1 MKRRFFYRLFA
12 GVFVAVLSFGAAFRT
27 VSTASAA
34 WFPDDKLVTVSDSA
48 YGKSELKFEPVG
60 VIDVASKEILESVAS
75 EKNAAVAILNLDDDM
90 NVKGAGGETICSL
103 ATAMDDYLKKEILPV
118 FNIGS
123 VAQAEKLIAWFRT
136 DREILDASVMS
147 GNAEAVKKF
156 RAAYPHV
163 RGIIEFDE
171 NAEIENIVKIA
182 NENGANI
189 CVIPEKLSTVKN
201 VRYIQGRFKTVWT
214 RAESGDETSTGE
226 ASAGETLTNEASTDK
241 TSANETT
248 ADKASANKTSANET
262 TTTEASIKN
271 GLFSGAYG
279 VIVRDAKKFSEIIA
293 GLSGL
298 TRTPF
303 NVAHRGLPNE
313 YNENSV
319 SGTLAAI
326 EAGATHVELDCYL
339 TTDGEIVFMHDA
351 GLARTSTGTGN
362 IENYSSAELKKFRL
376 KQYGD
381 EAIPTF
387 ADIAGALKNTDVVL
401 ILEIKS
407 QKTEIVN
414 ALKAKL
420 EGSGIENQIVVIS
433 FHESQIK
440 AMKETLPQ
448 IPVADLNGSTS
459 DSLKAI
465 LKKSGE
471 NNSGID
477 YNFNALDDE
486 KINGL
491 IVRGFIPWTWT
502 YTRETDVTF
511 AYEQGFTGITN
522 NCADSLKNIPLYV
535 EGQATTDKVPEKGGD
550 IKLTV
555 TEYGGGTKEVTGK
568 ITDVKKINDDE
579 YEVFAEYYPQE
590 YYLETKLYTQKFTVS
605 TKTSDGDSGSG
616 ADGGRTGGC
625 GAGLL
630 FGAGFDGPAVC
641 LAAIGLFAAAVIAF
655 KHIKGKE
662 NG

>member
-1 MKRRFFYRLFA
+1 MKKRFLRCLFA
-12 GVFVAVLSFGAAFRT
+12 GVVAAAFSLGAAT
-27 VSTASAA
+27 AAVSDASAA
-34 WFPDDKLVTVSDSA
+34 WFPDDKLVTVSESA
-48 YGKSELKFEPVG
+48 YGKSGLKSEPVC
-60 VIDVASKEILESVAS
+60 VADVANKEILESVAS
-75 EKNAAVAILNLDDDM
+75 GKNAAVAILTLDDDM
-90 NVKGAGGETICSL
+90 SVVGADGEVICSL
-103 ATAMDDYLKKEILPV
+103 AAAMDDYLKKEILPV
-118 FNIGS
+118 FNIENA
-123 VAQAEKLIAWFRT
+123 AQAEKLIAWFKT

-147 GNAEAVKKF
+147 KDAEAVKIF
-156 RAAYPHV
+156 RAAYPCV

-171 NAEIENIVKIA
+171 NAKIENIVKIA

-189 CVIPEKLSTVKN
+189 CVIPETLATVKN

-214 RAESGDETSTGE
+214 RAESND
-226 ASAGETLTNEASTDK
+226 DV
-241 TSANETT
+241 
-248 ADKASANKTSANET
+248 
-262 TTTEASIKN
+262 SIKN
-271 GLFSGAYG
+271 SLFGGAYG

-362 IENYSSAELKKFRL
+362 IETYSSAELKNFRL
-376 KQYGD
+376 KQFYD
-381 EAIPTF
+381 EAIPIF
-387 ADIAGALKNTDVVL
+387 ADIAGALKKTDAVL
-401 ILEIKS
+401 VLEIKS

-433 FHESQIK
+433 FHESQIR
-440 AMKETLPQ
+440 AMKEILPQ
-448 IPVADLNGSTS
+448 IPVADLNGSSS

-465 LKKSGE
+465 LKRSGE
-471 NNSGID
+471 NNSGVD
-477 YNFNALDDE
+477 YNFNALDGE

-511 AYEQGFTGITN
+511 AYEQGVTGITN
-522 NCADSLKNIPLYV
+522 NYADSLKNIPLYV
-535 EGQATTDKVPEKGGD
+535 EGQTTTDKVPQKGGE

-555 TEYGGGTKEVTGK
+555 TEYGGKTKEVTGK
-568 ITDVKKINDDE
+568 IIDVTEKNDYD
-579 YEVFAEYYPQE
+579 YEVIAEYYPQE
-590 YYLETKLYTQKFTVS
+590 YYLETKLYTQKFIVS
-605 TKTSDGDSGSG
+605 TRNSGGDSENS
-616 ADGGRTGGC
+616 AGGGNAGGC

-630 FGAGFDGPAVC
+630 FGAGSGGSAVC
-641 LAAIGLFAAAVIAF
+641 FAVIGLFAAALALSKF
-655 KHIKGKE
+655 IKGKE

>member
-1 MKRRFFYRLFA
+1 MKKRFLRCLFA
-12 GVFVAVLSFGAAFRT
+12 GVVAAAVSLGAATVAVSD
-27 VSTASAA
+27 ASAA
-34 WFPDDKLVTVSDSA
+34 WFPDDKLVTVSESA
-48 YGKSELKFEPVG
+48 YGKSGLKSEPVC
-60 VIDVASKEILESVAS
+60 VADVANKEILERVAS
-75 EKNAAVAILNLDDDM
+75 GKNAAVAILTLDDDM
-90 NVKGAGGETICSL
+90 SVVGADGEVICSL
-103 ATAMDDYLKKEILPV
+103 AAAMDDYLKKEILPV
-118 FNIGS
+118 FNIENA
-123 VAQAEKLIAWFRT
+123 AQAEKLIAWFKT

-147 GNAEAVKKF
+147 KDAEAVKIF
-156 RAAYPHV
+156 RAAYPRV

-171 NAEIENIVKIA
+171 NAKIENIVKIA

-189 CVIPEKLSTVKN
+189 CVIPETLAAVKN

-214 RAESGDETSTGE
+214 RAESND
-226 ASAGETLTNEASTDK
+226 DV
-241 TSANETT
+241 
-248 ADKASANKTSANET
+248 
-262 TTTEASIKN
+262 SIKN
-271 GLFSGAYG
+271 SLFGGAYG

-362 IENYSSAELKKFRL
+362 IETYSSAELKNFRL
-376 KQYGD
+376 KQFYD
-381 EAIPTF
+381 EAIPIF
-387 ADIAGALKNTDVVL
+387 ADIAGALKNTDAVL
-401 ILEIKS
+401 VLEIKS

-433 FHESQIK
+433 FHESQIR
-440 AMKETLPQ
+440 AMKEILPQ
-448 IPVADLNGSTS
+448 IPVADLNGSSS

-465 LKKSGE
+465 LKRSGE

-477 YNFNALDDE
+477 YNFNALDEE

-511 AYEQGFTGITN
+511 AYEQGVTGITN
-522 NCADSLKNIPLYV
+522 NYADSLKNIPLYV
-535 EGQATTDKVPEKGGD
+535 EGRMTTDKVPQKGGE

-555 TEYGGGTKEVTGK
+555 TEYGGRTKEVKGK
-568 ITDVKKINDDE
+568 IIDVTEKNDYA
-579 YEVFAEYYPQE
+579 YEVIAEYYPQE
-590 YYLETKLYTQKFTVS
+590 YYLETKLYTQKFIVS
-605 TKTSDGDSGSG
+605 TRNSGGDSENS
-616 ADGGRTGGC
+616 AGGGNAGGGNAGGGNSGGC

-630 FGAGFDGPAVC
+630 FGAGSGGSAVC
-641 LAAIGLFAAAVIAF
+641 FAVIGLFVAALALS
-655 KHIKGKE
+655 KLIKGKE

>member
-1 MKRRFFYRLFA
+1 M
-12 GVFVAVLSFGAAFRT
+12 RT
-27 VSTASAA
+27 SRT
-34 WFPDDKLVTVSDSA
+34 KK
-48 YGKSELKFEPVG
+48 Y
-60 VIDVASKEILESVAS
+60 SKALRAK
-75 EKNAAVAILNLDDDM
+75 KNAAVAILTLDDDM
-90 NVKGAGGETICSL
+90 SVVGADGEVICSL
-103 ATAMDDYLKKEILPV
+103 AAAMDDYLKKEILPV
-118 FNIGS
+118 FNIENA
-123 VAQAEKLIAWFRT
+123 AQAEKLIAWFKT

-147 GNAEAVKKF
+147 KDAEAVKIF
-156 RAAYPHV
+156 RAAYPRV

-189 CVIPEKLSTVKN
+189 CVIPETLAAVKN

-214 RAESGDETSTGE
+214 RAESND
-226 ASAGETLTNEASTDK
+226 DV
-241 TSANETT
+241 
-248 ADKASANKTSANET
+248 
-262 TTTEASIKN
+262 SIKN
-271 GLFSGAYG
+271 SLFGGAYG

-362 IENYSSAELKKFRL
+362 IETYSSAELKNFRL
-376 KQYGD
+376 KQFYD
-381 EAIPTF
+381 EAIPIF
-387 ADIAGALKNTDVVL
+387 ADIAGALKNTDAVL
-401 ILEIKS
+401 VLEIKS

-433 FHESQIK
+433 FHESQIR
-440 AMKETLPQ
+440 AMKEILPQ
-448 IPVADLNGSTS
+448 IPVADLNGSSS

-465 LKKSGE
+465 LKRSGE
-471 NNSGID
+471 NNSGVD
-477 YNFNALDDE
+477 YNFNALDEE

-511 AYEQGFTGITN
+511 AYEQGVTGITN
-522 NCADSLKNIPLYV
+522 NYADSLKNIPLCV
-535 EGQATTDKVPEKGGD
+535 EGQTTTDKVPQKGGE

-555 TEYGGGTKEVTGK
+555 TEYGGRTKEVKGK
-568 ITDVKKINDDE
+568 IIDVTEKNKHD
-579 YEVFAEYYPQE
+579 YEVIAEYYPQE
-590 YYLETKLYTQKFTVS
+590 YYLETKLYTQKFIVS
-605 TKTSDGDSGSG
+605 TRNSGGDSENS
-616 ADGGRTGGC
+616 AGGGNVGGGNAGGC

-630 FGAGFDGPAVC
+630 FGADSGGSAVC
-641 LAAIGLFAAAVIAF
+641 FAVIGLFVVALALS
-655 KHIKGKE
+655 KLIKGKE

>member
-1 MKRRFFYRLFA
+1 MFA
-12 GVFVAVLSFGAAFRT
+12 GVVAAAVSLGAAT
-27 VSTASAA
+27 AAVSDASAA
-34 WFPDDKLVTVSDSA
+34 WFPDDKLVTVSESA
-48 YGKSELKFEPVG
+48 YGKSGLKSEPVC
-60 VIDVASKEILESVAS
+60 VADVANKEILERVAS
-75 EKNAAVAILNLDDDM
+75 GKNAAVAILTLDDDM
-90 NVKGAGGETICSL
+90 SVVGADGEVICSL
-103 ATAMDDYLKKEILPV
+103 AAAMDDYLKKEILPV
-118 FNIGS
+118 FNIENA
-123 VAQAEKLIAWFRT
+123 AQAEKLIAWFKT

-147 GNAEAVKKF
+147 KDAEAVKIF
-156 RAAYPHV
+156 RAAYPRV

-189 CVIPEKLSTVKN
+189 CVIPEALAAVKN

-214 RAESGDETSTGE
+214 RTESND
-226 ASAGETLTNEASTDK
+226 DV
-241 TSANETT
+241 
-248 ADKASANKTSANET
+248 
-262 TTTEASIKN
+262 SIKN
-271 GLFSGAYG
+271 SLFGGAYG
-279 VIVRDAKKFSEIIA
+279 VIVRDAKKFSKIIA

-362 IENYSSAELKKFRL
+362 IETYSSAELKNFRL
-376 KQYGD
+376 KQFYD
-381 EAIPTF
+381 EAIPIF
-387 ADIAGALKNTDVVL
+387 ADIAGALKNTDAVL
-401 ILEIKS
+401 VLEIKS

-433 FHESQIK
+433 FHESQIR
-440 AMKETLPQ
+440 AMKEILPQ
-448 IPVADLNGSTS
+448 IPVADLNGSSS

-465 LKKSGE
+465 LKRSGE
-471 NNSGID
+471 NNSGVD
-477 YNFNALDDE
+477 YNFNALDEE
-486 KINGL
+486 KMNGL

-511 AYEQGFTGITN
+511 AYEQGVTGITN
-522 NCADSLKNIPLYV
+522 NYADSLKNIPLYV
-535 EGQATTDKVPEKGGD
+535 EGQTTTDKVPQKGGE

-555 TEYGGGTKEVTGK
+555 TEYGGRTKEVKGK
-568 ITDVKKINDDE
+568 IIDVTEKDDHD
-579 YEVFAEYYPQE
+579 YEVIAEYYPQE
-590 YYLETKLYTQKFTVS
+590 YYLETKLYTQKFIVS
-605 TKTSDGDSGSG
+605 TRNSGGDSENS
-616 ADGGRTGGC
+616 AGGGNAGGGNSGGC

-630 FGAGFDGPAVC
+630 FGACSGGSAVC
-641 LAAIGLFAAAVIAF
+641 FAVIGLFAAALALS
-655 KHIKGKE
+655 KLIKGKE

>member
-1 MKRRFFYRLFA
+1 MFA
-12 GVFVAVLSFGAAFRT
+12 GVVAAAVSLGAAT
-27 VSTASAA
+27 AAVSDASAA
-34 WFPDDKLVTVSDSA
+34 WFPDDKLVTVSESA
-48 YGKSELKFEPVG
+48 YGKSGLKSEPVC
-60 VIDVASKEILESVAS
+60 VADVANKEILESVAS
-75 EKNAAVAILNLDDDM
+75 GKNAAVAILTLDDDM
-90 NVKGAGGETICSL
+90 SVVGVDGEVICSL
-103 ATAMDDYLKKEILPV
+103 AAAMDDYLKKEILPV
-118 FNIGS
+118 FNIENA
-123 VAQAEKLIAWFRT
+123 AQAEKLIAWFKT

-147 GNAEAVKKF
+147 KDAEAVKIF
-156 RAAYPHV
+156 RAAYPRV

-171 NAEIENIVKIA
+171 NAKIENIVKIA

-189 CVIPEKLSTVKN
+189 CIIPETLAAVKN

-214 RAESGDETSTGE
+214 RAESNYDV
-226 ASAGETLTNEASTDK
+226 
-241 TSANETT
+241 
-248 ADKASANKTSANET
+248 
-262 TTTEASIKN
+262 SIKN
-271 GLFSGAYG
+271 SLFGGSYG

-362 IENYSSAELKKFRL
+362 IETYSSAELKNFRL
-376 KQYGD
+376 KQFYD
-381 EAIPTF
+381 EAIPIF
-387 ADIAGALKNTDVVL
+387 ADIAGALKNTDAVL
-401 ILEIKS
+401 VLEIKS

-420 EGSGIENQIVVIS
+420 KGSGIENQIVVIS
-433 FHESQIK
+433 FHESQIR
-440 AMKETLPQ
+440 AMKEILPQ
-448 IPVADLNGSTS
+448 IPVADLNGSSS

-465 LKKSGE
+465 LKKSCE

-477 YNFNALDDE
+477 YNFNALDEE

-511 AYEQGFTGITN
+511 AYEQGVTGITN
-522 NCADSLKNIPLYV
+522 NYADSLKNIPLYV
-535 EGQATTDKVPEKGGD
+535 EGQATTDKVPQKGGD

-555 TEYGGGTKEVTGK
+555 TEYGGRTKEVKGK
-568 ITDVKKINDDE
+568 IIDVTEKNDYD
-579 YEVFAEYYPQE
+579 YEVIAEYCPQE
-590 YYLETKLYTQKFTVS
+590 YYFETKLYTQKFIVS
-605 TKTSDGDSGSG
+605 TRNSGGDSENS
-616 ADGGRTGGC
+616 AGGGNAGGGNSGGC
-625 GAGLL
+625 GAVLL
-630 FGAGFDGPAVC
+630 FGAGSGGSAVC
-641 LAAIGLFAAAVIAF
+641 FAVIGMFAAALVLS
-655 KHIKGKE
+655 KLIKGKE

>member
-1 MKRRFFYRLFA
+1 MKKRFLRCLFA
-12 GVFVAVLSFGAAFRT
+12 GVVAAAVSLGAAT
-27 VSTASAA
+27 AAVSDASAA
-34 WFPDDKLVTVSDSA
+34 WFPDDKLVTVSESA
-48 YGKSELKFEPVG
+48 YGKSGLKSEPVC
-60 VIDVASKEILESVAS
+60 VADVANKEILESVAS
-75 EKNAAVAILNLDDDM
+75 GKNAAVAILTLDDDM
-90 NVKGAGGETICSL
+90 SVVGADGEVICSL
-103 ATAMDDYLKKEILPV
+103 AAAMDDYLKKEILPV
-118 FNIGS
+118 FNIENA
-123 VAQAEKLIAWFRT
+123 AQAEKLIAWFKT

-147 GNAEAVKKF
+147 KDAEAVKIF
-156 RAAYPHV
+156 RAAYPRV

-171 NAEIENIVKIA
+171 NAKIENIVKIA

-189 CVIPEKLSTVKN
+189 CVIPETLAAVKN
-201 VRYIQGRFKTVWT
+201 VRYMQGRFKTVWT
-214 RAESGDETSTGE
+214 RAESND
-226 ASAGETLTNEASTDK
+226 DV
-241 TSANETT
+241 
-248 ADKASANKTSANET
+248 
-262 TTTEASIKN
+262 SIKN
-271 GLFSGAYG
+271 SLFGGAYG

-362 IENYSSAELKKFRL
+362 IETYSSAELKNFRL
-376 KQYGD
+376 KQFYD
-381 EAIPTF
+381 EAIPIF
-387 ADIAGALKNTDVVL
+387 ADIAGALKNTDAVL
-401 ILEIKS
+401 VLEIKS
-407 QKTEIVN
+407 KKTEIVN

-433 FHESQIK
+433 FHESQIR
-440 AMKETLPQ
+440 AMKEILPQ
-448 IPVADLNGSTS
+448 IPVADLNGSSS

-465 LKKSGE
+465 LKRSGE
-471 NNSGID
+471 NNSGVD
-477 YNFNALDDE
+477 YNFNALDEE

-511 AYEQGFTGITN
+511 AYEQGVTGITN
-522 NCADSLKNIPLYV
+522 NYADSLKNIPLYV
-535 EGQATTDKVPEKGGD
+535 EGQTTTDKVPQKGGE

-555 TEYGGGTKEVTGK
+555 TEYGGRTKEVTGK
-568 ITDVKKINDDE
+568 IIDVTEKNNHD
-579 YEVFAEYYPQE
+579 YEVIAEYYPQE
-590 YYLETKLYTQKFTVS
+590 YYLETKLYTQKFIVS
-605 TKTSDGDSGSG
+605 TRNSGGDSENS
-616 ADGGRTGGC
+616 AGGGNAGGC

-630 FGAGFDGPAVC
+630 FGAGSGGSAVC
-641 LAAIGLFAAAVIAF
+641 FAVIGLFAAALALS
-655 KHIKGKE
+655 KLIKGKE

>member
-1 MKRRFFYRLFA
+1 MKKRFLRCLFA
-12 GVFVAVLSFGAAFRT
+12 GVVAAAVSLGAAT
-27 VSTASAA
+27 AAVSDASAA
-34 WFPDDKLVTVSDSA
+34 WFPDDKLVTVSESA
-48 YGKSELKFEPVG
+48 YGKSGLKSEPVC
-60 VIDVASKEILESVAS
+60 VADVANKEILESVAS
-75 EKNAAVAILNLDDDM
+75 GKNAAVAILTLDDDM
-90 NVKGAGGETICSL
+90 SVVGADGEVICSL
-103 ATAMDDYLKKEILPV
+103 AAAMDDYLKKEILPV
-118 FNIGS
+118 FNIENA
-123 VAQAEKLIAWFRT
+123 AQAEKLIAWFKT

-147 GNAEAVKKF
+147 KDAEAVKIF
-156 RAAYPHV
+156 RAAYPRV

-171 NAEIENIVKIA
+171 NAKIENIVKIA

-189 CVIPEKLSTVKN
+189 CVIPETLAAVKN

-214 RAESGDETSTGE
+214 RAESND
-226 ASAGETLTNEASTDK
+226 DV
-241 TSANETT
+241 
-248 ADKASANKTSANET
+248 
-262 TTTEASIKN
+262 SIKN
-271 GLFSGAYG
+271 SLFGGAYG

-362 IENYSSAELKKFRL
+362 IETYSSAELKNFRL
-376 KQYGD
+376 KQFYD
-381 EAIPTF
+381 EAIPIF
-387 ADIAGALKNTDVVL
+387 ADIAGALKKTDAVL
-401 ILEIKS
+401 VLEIKS

-433 FHESQIK
+433 FHESQIR
-440 AMKETLPQ
+440 AMKEILPQ
-448 IPVADLNGSTS
+448 IPVADLNGSSS

-465 LKKSGE
+465 LKRSGV

-477 YNFNALDDE
+477 YNFNALDEE

-511 AYEQGFTGITN
+511 AYEQGVTGITN
-522 NCADSLKNIPLYV
+522 NYADSLKNIPLYV
-535 EGQATTDKVPEKGGD
+535 EGQTTTDKVPQKGGE

-555 TEYGGGTKEVTGK
+555 TEYGGRTKEVKGK
-568 ITDVKKINDDE
+568 IIDVTEKNDYD
-579 YEVFAEYYPQE
+579 YEVIAEYYPQE
-590 YYLETKLYTQKFTVS
+590 YYLETKLYTQKFIVS
-605 TKTSDGDSGSG
+605 TRNSGGDSENS
-616 ADGGRTGGC
+616 AGGGNAGGC

-630 FGAGFDGPAVC
+630 FGAGTGGSAVC
-641 LAAIGLFAAAVIAF
+641 FAVIGLFAAALALS
-655 KHIKGKE
+655 KLIKGKE

>member
-1 MKRRFFYRLFA
+1 MKRRFLYCLLA
-12 GVFVAVLSFGAAFRT
+12 GVFAAALSLGVTLPAVSN
-27 VSTASAA
+27 ASAA
-34 WFPDDKLVTVSDSA
+34 WFPDDKLVTVSESA
-48 YGKSELKFEPVG
+48 YGKSGLKSEPVC
-60 VIDVASKEILESVAS
+60 VADVANKEILESVAS
-75 EKNAAVAILNLDDDM
+75 GKNAAVAILTLDDDM
-90 NVKGAGGETICSL
+90 SVVGADGGVICSL
-103 ATAMDDYLKKEILPV
+103 AAAMDDYLKKEILPV
-118 FNIGS
+118 FNIENA
-123 VAQAEKLIAWFRT
+123 AQAEKLIAWFKT

-147 GNAEAVKKF
+147 KDAEAVKIF
-156 RAAYPHV
+156 RAAYPRV

-171 NAEIENIVKIA
+171 NAKMENIVKIA

-189 CVIPEKLSTVKN
+189 CVIPETLAAVKN
-201 VRYIQGRFKTVWT
+201 VRYIQGRSKTVWT
-214 RAESGDETSTGE
+214 RAESND
-226 ASAGETLTNEASTDK
+226 DV
-241 TSANETT
+241 
-248 ADKASANKTSANET
+248 
-262 TTTEASIKN
+262 SIKN
-271 GLFSGAYG
+271 SLFGGAYG

-339 TTDGEIVFMHDA
+339 ATDGEIVFMHDA
-351 GLARTSTGTGN
+351 GLARASTGTGD
-362 IENYSSAELKKFRL
+362 IETYSSAELKNFRL
-376 KQYGD
+376 KQFYD

-387 ADIAGALKNTDVVL
+387 ADIAGALKNTDAVL
-401 ILEIKS
+401 VLEIKS

-433 FHESQIK
+433 FHESQIR
-440 AMKETLPQ
+440 AMKEILPQ
-448 IPVADLNGSTS
+448 IPVADLNGSSS

-465 LKKSGE
+465 LKKSCE

-477 YNFNALDDE
+477 YNFNALDEE

-511 AYEQGFTGITN
+511 AYEQGVTGITN
-522 NCADSLKNIPLYV
+522 NYADSLKNIPLYV
-535 EGQATTDKVPEKGGD
+535 EGQATTDKVPQKGGD

-555 TEYGGGTKEVTGK
+555 TEYGGRTKEVTGK
-568 ITDVKKINDDE
+568 IIDVTKKSDHD
-579 YEVFAEYYPQE
+579 YEVIAEYYPQE
-590 YYLETKLYTQKFTVS
+590 YYLETKLYTQKFIIS
-605 TKTSDGDSGSG
+605 TRISGGDSENSTGGGNSG
-616 ADGGRTGGC
+616 GGNSGGC

-630 FGAGFDGPAVC
+630 FGAGSGGSAVC
-641 LAAIGLFAAAVIAF
+641 FAVIVLFAAALALS
-655 KHIKGKE
+655 KLIKGKE

>member
-1 MKRRFFYRLFA
+1 MKKRFLRYLFA
-12 GVFVAVLSFGAAFRT
+12 GVVAAAVSLGAAT
-27 VSTASAA
+27 AAVSDASAA
-34 WFPDDKLVTVSDSA
+34 WFPDDKLVTVSESV
-48 YGKSELKFEPVG
+48 YGKSGLKSEPVC
-60 VIDVASKEILESVAS
+60 VADVANKEILESVAS
-75 EKNAAVAILNLDDDM
+75 GKNAAVAILTLDDDM
-90 NVKGAGGETICSL
+90 SVVGADGEVICSL
-103 ATAMDDYLKKEILPV
+103 AAAMDDYLKKEILPV
-118 FNIGS
+118 FNIENA
-123 VAQAEKLIAWFRT
+123 AQAEKLIAWFKT

-147 GNAEAVKKF
+147 KDAEAVKIF
-156 RAAYPHV
+156 RAAYPRV

-171 NAEIENIVKIA
+171 NAKIENIVKIA

-189 CVIPEKLSTVKN
+189 CVIPETLAAVKN

-214 RAESGDETSTGE
+214 RTESND
-226 ASAGETLTNEASTDK
+226 DV
-241 TSANETT
+241 
-248 ADKASANKTSANET
+248 
-262 TTTEASIKN
+262 SIKN
-271 GLFSGAYG
+271 SLFGGAYG

-362 IENYSSAELKKFRL
+362 IETYSSAELKNFRL
-376 KQYGD
+376 KQFYD
-381 EAIPTF
+381 EAIPIF
-387 ADIAGALKNTDVVL
+387 ADIAGALKNTDAVL
-401 ILEIKS
+401 VLEIKS

-433 FHESQIK
+433 FHESQIR
-440 AMKETLPQ
+440 AMKEILPQ
-448 IPVADLNGSTS
+448 IPVADLNGSSS

-465 LKKSGE
+465 LKRSGE
-471 NNSGID
+471 NNSGVD
-477 YNFNALDDE
+477 YNFNALDEE

-511 AYEQGFTGITN
+511 AYEQGVTGITN
-522 NCADSLKNIPLYV
+522 NYADSLKNIPLYV
-535 EGQATTDKVPEKGGD
+535 EGQMTTDKVPQKGGE

-555 TEYGGGTKEVTGK
+555 TEYGGRTKEVTGK
-568 ITDVKKINDDE
+568 IIDVTEKNDYD
-579 YEVFAEYYPQE
+579 YEVIAEYYPQE
-590 YYLETKLYTQKFTVS
+590 YYLETKLYTQKFIVS
-605 TKTSDGDSGSG
+605 TRNSGGDSENS
-616 ADGGRTGGC
+616 AGGGNAGGC
-625 GAGLL
+625 GAVLL
-630 FGAGFDGPAVC
+630 FGAGSGGSAVC
-641 LAAIGLFAAAVIAF
+641 FAVIGLFAAALALS
-655 KHIKGKE
+655 KLIKGKE

>member
-1 MKRRFFYRLFA
+1 MFA
-12 GVFVAVLSFGAAFRT
+12 GVVAAAVSLGAAT
-27 VSTASAA
+27 AAVSDASAA
-34 WFPDDKLVTVSDSA
+34 WFPDDKLVTVSESA
-48 YGKSELKFEPVG
+48 YGKSGLKSEPVC
-60 VIDVASKEILESVAS
+60 VADVANKEILESVAS
-75 EKNAAVAILNLDDDM
+75 GKNAAVAILTLDDDM
-90 NVKGAGGETICSL
+90 SVVGADGEVICSL
-103 ATAMDDYLKKEILPV
+103 AAAMDDYLEKEILPV
-118 FNIGS
+118 FNIENA
-123 VAQAEKLIAWFRT
+123 AQAEKLIAWFKT

-147 GNAEAVKKF
+147 KDAEAVKIF
-156 RAAYPHV
+156 RAAYPRV

-171 NAEIENIVKIA
+171 NAKIENIVKIA

-189 CVIPEKLSTVKN
+189 CVIPEALAAVKN

-214 RAESGDETSTGE
+214 RAESND
-226 ASAGETLTNEASTDK
+226 DV
-241 TSANETT
+241 
-248 ADKASANKTSANET
+248 
-262 TTTEASIKN
+262 SIKN
-271 GLFSGAYG
+271 SLFGGAYG

-362 IENYSSAELKKFRL
+362 IETYSSAELKNFRL
-376 KQYGD
+376 KQFYD

-387 ADIAGALKNTDVVL
+387 ADIAGALKNTDAVL
-401 ILEIKS
+401 VLEIKS

-433 FHESQIK
+433 FHESQIR
-440 AMKETLPQ
+440 AMKEILPQ
-448 IPVADLNGSTS
+448 IPVADLNGSSS

-465 LKKSGE
+465 LKRSGV

-477 YNFNALDDE
+477 YNFNALDEE

-511 AYEQGFTGITN
+511 AYEQGVTGITN
-522 NCADSLKNIPLYV
+522 NYADSLKNIPLYV
-535 EGQATTDKVPEKGGD
+535 EGQTTTDKVPQKGGE

-555 TEYGGGTKEVTGK
+555 TEYGGRTKEVKGK
-568 ITDVKKINDDE
+568 IIDVTEKNDYD
-579 YEVFAEYYPQE
+579 YEVIAEYYPQE
-590 YYLETKLYTQKFTVS
+590 YYLETKLYTRKFIVS
-605 TKTSDGDSGSG
+605 TRNSGGDSENS
-616 ADGGRTGGC
+616 AGGGNAGGC
-625 GAGLL
+625 GAVLL
-630 FGAGFDGPAVC
+630 FGAGSGGSAVC
-641 LAAIGLFAAAVIAF
+641 FAVIGLFAAALALS
-655 KHIKGKE
+655 KLIKGKE

>member
-1 MKRRFFYRLFA
+1 MFA
-12 GVFVAVLSFGAAFRT
+12 GVVAAAVSLGAAT
-27 VSTASAA
+27 AAVSDASAA
-34 WFPDDKLVTVSDSA
+34 WFPDDKLVTVSESA
-48 YGKSELKFEPVG
+48 YGKSGLKSEPACVA
-60 VIDVASKEILESVAS
+60 DVANKEILESVAS
-75 EKNAAVAILNLDDDM
+75 GKNAAVAILTLDDDM
-90 NVKGAGGETICSL
+90 SVVGADGGVICSL

-118 FNIGS
+118 FNIENA
-123 VAQAEKLIAWFRT
+123 AQAEKLIAWFKT

-147 GNAEAVKKF
+147 KDAEAVKIF
-156 RAAYPHV
+156 RAAYPRV

-171 NAEIENIVKIA
+171 NAKIENIVKIA

-189 CVIPEKLSTVKN
+189 CVIPETLAAVKN

-214 RAESGDETSTGE
+214 RAESND
-226 ASAGETLTNEASTDK
+226 DV
-241 TSANETT
+241 
-248 ADKASANKTSANET
+248 
-262 TTTEASIKN
+262 SIKN
-271 GLFSGAYG
+271 SLFGGAYG

-293 GLSGL
+293 GLRGL

-313 YNENSV
+313 YNENSF

-362 IENYSSAELKKFRL
+362 IETYSSAELKNFRL
-376 KQYGD
+376 KQFYD
-381 EAIPTF
+381 EAIPIF
-387 ADIAGALKNTDVVL
+387 ADIAGALKNTDAVL
-401 ILEIKS
+401 VLEIKS

-433 FHESQIK
+433 FHESQIR
-440 AMKETLPQ
+440 AMKEILPQ
-448 IPVADLNGSTS
+448 IPVADLNGSSS

-465 LKKSGE
+465 LKRSVE
-471 NNSGID
+471 NNSGVD
-477 YNFNALDDE
+477 YNFNALDEE

-511 AYEQGFTGITN
+511 AYEQGVTGITN
-522 NCADSLKNIPLYV
+522 NYADSLKNIPLYV
-535 EGQATTDKVPEKGGD
+535 EGQTTTDKVPQKGGE

-555 TEYGGGTKEVTGK
+555 TEYGGRTKEVKGK
-568 ITDVKKINDDE
+568 IIDVTEKNNHD
-579 YEVFAEYYPQE
+579 YEVIAEYYPQE
-590 YYLETKLYTQKFTVS
+590 YYLETKLYTQKFIVS
-605 TKTSDGDSGSG
+605 TRNSGGDSENS
-616 ADGGRTGGC
+616 AGGGNAGGC
-625 GAGLL
+625 GAVLL
-630 FGAGFDGPAVC
+630 FGADSGGSSVCFAV
-641 LAAIGLFAAAVIAF
+641 IGLFAAALALS
-655 KHIKGKE
+655 KLIKGKE

>member
-1 MKRRFFYRLFA
+1 MKKRFLRSLFA
-12 GVFVAVLSFGAAFRT
+12 GVVAAAVSLGAAT
-27 VSTASAA
+27 AAVSDASAA
-34 WFPDDKLVTVSDSA
+34 WFPDDKLVTVSESA
-48 YGKSELKFEPVG
+48 YGKSGLKSEPVC
-60 VIDVASKEILESVAS
+60 VADVANKEILESVAS
-75 EKNAAVAILNLDDDM
+75 GKNAAVAILTLDDDM
-90 NVKGAGGETICSL
+90 SVVGVDGEVICSL
-103 ATAMDDYLKKEILPV
+103 AAAMDDYLKKEILPV
-118 FNIGS
+118 FNIENA
-123 VAQAEKLIAWFRT
+123 AQAEKLIAWFKT

-147 GNAEAVKKF
+147 KDAEAVKIF
-156 RAAYPHV
+156 RAAYPRV

-171 NAEIENIVKIA
+171 NAKIENIVKIA

-189 CVIPEKLSTVKN
+189 CIIPETLAAVKN

-214 RAESGDETSTGE
+214 RAESNYDV
-226 ASAGETLTNEASTDK
+226 
-241 TSANETT
+241 
-248 ADKASANKTSANET
+248 
-262 TTTEASIKN
+262 SIKN
-271 GLFSGAYG
+271 SLFGGSYG

-362 IENYSSAELKKFRL
+362 IETYSSAELKNFRL
-376 KQYGD
+376 KQFYD
-381 EAIPTF
+381 EAIPIF
-387 ADIAGALKNTDVVL
+387 ADIAGALKNTDAVL
-401 ILEIKS
+401 VLEIKS

-420 EGSGIENQIVVIS
+420 KGSGIENQIVVIS
-433 FHESQIK
+433 FHESQIR
-440 AMKETLPQ
+440 AMKEILPQ
-448 IPVADLNGSTS
+448 IPVADLNGSSS

-465 LKKSGE
+465 LKRSGE
-471 NNSGID
+471 NNSGVD
-477 YNFNALDDE
+477 YNFNALDEE

-511 AYEQGFTGITN
+511 AYEQGVTGITN
-522 NCADSLKNIPLYV
+522 NYADSLKNIPLCV
-535 EGQATTDKVPEKGGD
+535 EGQTTTDKVPQKGGD

-555 TEYGGGTKEVTGK
+555 TEYGGRTKEVTGK
-568 ITDVKKINDDE
+568 IIDVTEKNDHD
-579 YEVFAEYYPQE
+579 YEVIAEYYPQE
-590 YYLETKLYTQKFTVS
+590 YYLETKLYTRKFIVS
-605 TKTSDGDSGSG
+605 TRISGGDSENST
-616 ADGGRTGGC
+616 GGGNAGGGNSGGC

-630 FGAGFDGPAVC
+630 FGAGSGGSAVC
-641 LAAIGLFAAAVIAF
+641 FAVIGLFAAAVIAF

>member
-1 MKRRFFYRLFA
+1 MFA
-12 GVFVAVLSFGAAFRT
+12 GVVAAAVSLGAAT
-27 VSTASAA
+27 AAVSDASAA
-34 WFPDDKLVTVSDSA
+34 WFPDDKLVTVSESA
-48 YGKSELKFEPVG
+48 YGKSGLKSEPVC
-60 VIDVASKEILESVAS
+60 VADVANKEILESVAS
-75 EKNAAVAILNLDDDM
+75 GKNAAVAILTLDDDM
-90 NVKGAGGETICSL
+90 SVVGADGEVICSL
-103 ATAMDDYLKKEILPV
+103 AAAMDDYLKKEILPV
-118 FNIGS
+118 FNIENA
-123 VAQAEKLIAWFRT
+123 AQAEKLIAWFKT

-147 GNAEAVKKF
+147 KDAEAVKIF
-156 RAAYPHV
+156 RAAYPRV

-171 NAEIENIVKIA
+171 NAKIENIVKIA

-189 CVIPEKLSTVKN
+189 CVIPETLAAVKN

-214 RAESGDETSTGE
+214 RAESND
-226 ASAGETLTNEASTDK
+226 DV
-241 TSANETT
+241 
-248 ADKASANKTSANET
+248 
-262 TTTEASIKN
+262 SIKN
-271 GLFSGAYG
+271 SLFGGAYG

-362 IENYSSAELKKFRL
+362 IETYSSAELKNFRL
-376 KQYGD
+376 KQFYD
-381 EAIPTF
+381 EAIPIF
-387 ADIAGALKNTDVVL
+387 ADIAGALKKTDAVL
-401 ILEIKS
+401 VLEIKS

-433 FHESQIK
+433 FHESQIR
-440 AMKETLPQ
+440 AMKEILPQ
-448 IPVADLNGSTS
+448 IPVADLNGSSS

-465 LKKSGE
+465 LKRSGV

-477 YNFNALDDE
+477 YNFNALDEE
-486 KINGL
+486 KISGL

-511 AYEQGFTGITN
+511 AYEQGVTGITN
-522 NCADSLKNIPLYV
+522 NYADSLKNIPLYV
-535 EGQATTDKVPEKGGD
+535 EGQTTTDKVPQKGGE

-555 TEYGGGTKEVTGK
+555 TEYGGRTKEVKGK
-568 ITDVKKINDDE
+568 IIDVTEKNDYD
-579 YEVFAEYYPQE
+579 YEVIAEYYPQE
-590 YYLETKLYTQKFTVS
+590 YYLETKLYTQKFIVS
-605 TKTSDGDSGSG
+605 TRNSGGDSENS
-616 ADGGRTGGC
+616 AGGGNAGGC

-630 FGAGFDGPAVC
+630 FGAGTGGSAVC
-641 LAAIGLFAAAVIAF
+641 FAVIGLFAAALALS
-655 KHIKGKE
+655 KLIKGKE

>member
-1 MKRRFFYRLFA
+1 MS
-12 GVFVAVLSFGAAFRT
+12 VVGA
-27 VSTASAA
+27 
-34 WFPDDKLVTVSDSA
+34 D
-48 YGKSELKFEPVG
+48 
-60 VIDVASKEILESVAS
+60 
-75 EKNAAVAILNLDDDM
+75 
-90 NVKGAGGETICSL
+90 GEVICSL
-103 ATAMDDYLKKEILPV
+103 AAAMDDYLKKEILPV
-118 FNIGS
+118 FNIENA
-123 VAQAEKLIAWFRT
+123 AQAEKLIAWFKT

-147 GNAEAVKKF
+147 KDAEAVKIF
-156 RAAYPHV
+156 RAAYPRV

-171 NAEIENIVKIA
+171 NAKIENIVKIA

-189 CVIPEKLSTVKN
+189 CVIPETLAAVKN

-214 RAESGDETSTGE
+214 RAESND
-226 ASAGETLTNEASTDK
+226 DV
-241 TSANETT
+241 
-248 ADKASANKTSANET
+248 
-262 TTTEASIKN
+262 SIKN
-271 GLFSGAYG
+271 SLFGGAYG

-362 IENYSSAELKKFRL
+362 IETYSSAELKNFRL
-376 KQYGD
+376 KQFYD
-381 EAIPTF
+381 EAIPIF
-387 ADIAGALKNTDVVL
+387 ADIAGALKNTDAVL
-401 ILEIKS
+401 VLEIKS

-433 FHESQIK
+433 FHESQIR
-440 AMKETLPQ
+440 AMKEILPQ
-448 IPVADLNGSTS
+448 IPVADLNGSSS

-465 LKKSGE
+465 LKRSGE
-471 NNSGID
+471 NNSGVD
-477 YNFNALDDE
+477 YNFNALDEE

-511 AYEQGFTGITN
+511 AYEQGVTGITN
-522 NCADSLKNIPLYV
+522 NYADSLKNIPLCV
-535 EGQATTDKVPEKGGD
+535 EGQTTTDKVPQKGGE

-555 TEYGGGTKEVTGK
+555 TEYGGKTKEVTGK
-568 ITDVKKINDDE
+568 IIDVTEKNNHD
-579 YEVFAEYYPQE
+579 YEVIAEYYPQE
-590 YYLETKLYTQKFTVS
+590 YYLETKLYTQKFIVS
-605 TKTSDGDSGSG
+605 TRNSGGDSENS
-616 ADGGRTGGC
+616 AGGGNAGGC
-625 GAGLL
+625 GAVLL
-630 FGAGFDGPAVC
+630 FGAGSGGSAVC
-641 LAAIGLFAAAVIAF
+641 FAVIGLFAAALTLS
-655 KHIKGKE
+655 KLIKGKE

>member
-1 MKRRFFYRLFA
+1 MMKRRFLYCLLA
-12 GVFVAVLSFGAAFRT
+12 GVFAAAVSLGTATAA
-27 VSTASAA
+27 VSDASAA
-34 WFPDDKLVTVSDSA
+34 WFPDDKLVTVSESA
-48 YGKSELKFEPVG
+48 YGKSGLKSEPVC
-60 VIDVASKEILESVAS
+60 VADVANKEILESVAS
-75 EKNAAVAILNLDDDM
+75 GKNAAVAILTLDDDM
-90 NVKGAGGETICSL
+90 SVVGADGEVICSL
-103 ATAMDDYLKKEILPV
+103 AAAMDDYLKKEILPV
-118 FNIGS
+118 FNIENA
-123 VAQAEKLIAWFRT
+123 AQAEKLIAWFKT

-147 GNAEAVKKF
+147 KDAEAVKNF
-156 RAAYPHV
+156 RAAYPRV

-171 NAEIENIVKIA
+171 NAKIENIVKIA

-189 CVIPEKLSTVKN
+189 CVIPETLAAVKN

-214 RAESGDETSTGE
+214 RAESND
-226 ASAGETLTNEASTDK
+226 DV
-241 TSANETT
+241 
-248 ADKASANKTSANET
+248 
-262 TTTEASIKN
+262 SIKN
-271 GLFSGAYG
+271 SLFGGAYG

-362 IENYSSAELKKFRL
+362 IETYSSAELKNFRL
-376 KQYGD
+376 KQFYD

-387 ADIAGALKNTDVVL
+387 ADIAGALKNTDAVL
-401 ILEIKS
+401 VLEIKS

-440 AMKETLPQ
+440 AMKEILPQ
-448 IPVADLNGSTS
+448 IPVADLNGSSS

-465 LKKSGE
+465 LKKSCE

-477 YNFNALDDE
+477 YNFDALDEE

-511 AYEQGFTGITN
+511 AYEQGVTGITN
-522 NCADSLKNIPLYV
+522 NYADSLKNIPLYV
-535 EGQATTDKVPEKGGD
+535 EGQATTDKVPQKGGE

-555 TEYGGGTKEVTGK
+555 TEYGGRTKEVKGK
-568 ITDVKKINDDE
+568 IIDVTEKNDHD
-579 YEVFAEYYPQE
+579 YEVIAEYYPQE
-590 YYLETKLYTQKFTVS
+590 YYLETKLYTQKFIVS
-605 TKTSDGDSGSG
+605 TRNSGGDSENS
-616 ADGGRTGGC
+616 AGGGNAGGGNAGGC

-630 FGAGFDGPAVC
+630 FGAGSGGSAVC
-641 LAAIGLFAAAVIAF
+641 FAVIGLFAAALALS
-655 KHIKGKE
+655 KLIKGKE